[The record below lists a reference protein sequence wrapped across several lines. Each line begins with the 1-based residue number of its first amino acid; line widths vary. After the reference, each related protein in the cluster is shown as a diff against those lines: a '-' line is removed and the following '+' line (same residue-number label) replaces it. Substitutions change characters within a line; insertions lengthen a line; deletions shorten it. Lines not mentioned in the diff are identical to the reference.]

1 MAKENTAKE
10 NTAKENTTTTNTK
23 RESPQALLLLSHPQP
38 PAVVLSTMVKT
49 WIRWLPPLVLV
60 PSIVY

>member
-23 RESPQALLLLSHPQP
+23 RESPQAS

>member
-10 NTAKENTTTTNTK
+10 NTAKESPTNTNTK
-23 RESPQALLLLSHPQP
+23 RESPQALLLLSLPQP
-38 PAVVLSTMVKT
+38 PAVVLSTTVMT
-49 WIRWLPPLVLV
+49 WTRWLLSLVLV